1 MPTILGVAI
10 SDPSDFAPLRE
21 RASTYLGREDV
32 ERLEAAFRFASEAHR
47 GQFRASGEPYII
59 HPLSVAGILAD
70 LELDAATL
78 EAALLHDV
86 VEDTGVTLAQ
96 LESAFDPEVALLV
109 DGVTKLGQIKYRS
122 RVEEQAENLR
132 KMFLA
137 MAKDIRV
144 ILIKLAD
151 RLHNMR
157 TLEYLPPEK
166 RRDIAQE
173 TLDIFAPLAH
183 RLGIYRI
190 KWELEDLAFRFLE
203 PDVYRDLARRIPKR
217 RAERE
222 GFAEQVME
230 ALRPRLAEVGIKAE
244 LQGRAKHFYS
254 IYQKMYHQGKDLN
267 EIYDLVGVRVII
279 VDTVRDCYGALGV
292 VHTLWRPIPGRFKD
306 YIATPKPN
314 MYQSLHTTVVG
325 PQGEPFEI
333 QIRTWEMHRTA
344 EYGIAA
350 HWKYKEGYTDPKLDQ
365 KLNWLREILEW
376 QKDLRDPREFME
388 SLKIDIFP
396 DEVFVFTPKGDVI
409 PLPRGATPID
419 FAYAIHTE
427 IGHHCVGAK
436 VNGHITPLSSAL
448 ETGDIVEIITSKQS
462 PGPSSDWLSIV
473 KTASAR
479 AKIRQWFKRERREE
493 NLARGREILEREVR
507 RLGGDPATWLEPSR
521 LEEVARRLNLQGA
534 DELLVSVGY
543 GGVGAAQVLGRLRQ
557 QEERLRPAG
566 RGESDEEVLARL
578 SEWGAPSNG
587 VRVKGIDNVL
597 VRFPRCCNPVPGEP
611 IVGYVTQGRGVSVHR
626 VDCPNIATRLAQE
639 PERRIEV
646 TWDKVESAYLP
657 RKVVVT
663 ALDRPGLLSEVA
675 QVVAENRINIVAAQV
690 RPLRGQRSS
699 IEMVLEV
706 RNRQQLENVLR
717 QVQRVRDVLAA
728 EAAAPPRR
736 F

>member
-267 EIYDLVGVRVII
+267 EIYDLVGVRVI
-279 VDTVRDCYGALGV
+279 VDSVRDCYGALGV

-344 EYGIAA
+344 EVGIAA
-350 HWKYKEGYTDPKLDQ
+350 HWRYKEGRTDPKLDQ

-396 DEVFVFTPKGDVI
+396 DEVFVFTPKGDVV

-462 PGPSSDWLSIV
+462 PGPSSDWLGIV

-493 NLARGREILEREVR
+493 NLARGREMLEREVH
-507 RLGGDPATWLEPSR
+507 RLGGDPASWLDPQR
-521 LEEVARRLNLQGA
+521 MEEIARRLNLQGA
-534 DELLVSVGY
+534 DDLLVSVGY
-543 GGVGAAQVLGRLRQ
+543 GGISVAQVLGRLRQ
-557 QEERLRPAG
+557 LEGRARPPERP
-566 RGESDEEVLARL
+566 ESDEAVLARL
-578 SEWGAPSNG
+578 TEWGAPSNG

-597 VRFPRCCNPVPGEP
+597 VRFPHCCNPVPGEP
-611 IVGYVTQGRGVSVHR
+611 IVGYVTHGRGVSVHR
-626 VDCPNIATRLAQE
+626 MDCPNIALRLAQE
-639 PERRIEV
+639 PDRRIEV

-675 QVVAENRINIVAAQV
+675 QVVAANRINIVSAQV

-717 QVQRVRDVLAA
+717 QMQRVRDVLAA
-728 EAAAPPRR
+728 DVAGAAGRA
-736 F
+736 

>member
-1 MPTILGVAI
+1 VPASLGVAI
-10 SDPSDFAPLRE
+10 RDPEDFTPLRE
-21 RASTYLGREDV
+21 RISAYLGPEDLERV
-32 ERLEAAFRFASEAHR
+32 ERAFRFARNAHR
-47 GQFRASGEPYII
+47 GQVRASGEPYIV
-59 HPLSVAGILAD
+59 HPLAVAGILAD
-70 LELDAATL
+70 LELDVTTL

-86 VEDTGVTLAQ
+86 VEDTGVGLDQVEA
-96 LESAFDPEVALLV
+96 AFDPEVALLV

-166 RRDIAQE
+166 RHDIAQE

-203 PDVYRDLARRIPKR
+203 PEVYRDLAGRIPRR

-222 GFAEQVME
+222 RFAEQVME
-230 ALRPRLAEVGIKAE
+230 TLRPRLAEVGIRAE

-254 IYQKMYHQGKDLN
+254 IFQKMYHQGKELN
-267 EIYDLVGVRVII
+267 EIYDLVGVRVI
-279 VDTVRDCYGALGV
+279 VDSVRDCYGALGV

-350 HWKYKEGYTDPKLDQ
+350 HWKYKEGHTDPRLDQ
-365 KLNWLREILEW
+365 KLNWLRQILEW

-396 DEVFVFTPKGDVI
+396 DEVFVFTPKGDVV

-462 PGPSSDWLSIV
+462 PGPSSDWLNIV

-507 RLGGDPATWLEPSR
+507 RLGGDPASWLEPAR

-534 DELLVSVGY
+534 EELLVSVGY
-543 GGVGAAQVLGRLRQ
+543 GGVSAAQVLGRLRQ

-566 RGESDEEVLARL
+566 RPESDEEVLARL
-578 SEWGAPSNG
+578 GGWGAPSNG

-626 VDCPNIATRLAQE
+626 VDCPNIAGRLAQE

-657 RKVVVT
+657 RKVVIT

-675 QVVAENRINIVAAQV
+675 QVVAENRINIVTAQV

-706 RNRQQLENVLR
+706 RNRQQLESILR

-728 EAAAPPRR
+728 EAAAAPRR
-736 F
+736 L